1 MKSYNTIVGGMIEN
15 DKLSVG
21 GIMYG
26 GAKLKEHY
34 EPVSSFIIAEPSTLA
49 TSTPKAKG
57 LEGGAVG
64 PHIHTTSMGPA
75 NNELSASL
83 AVLPAVESKAGK
95 KKAAKVEKKM
105 GKLDLKV
112 LAKHAAGEK
121 LSKANVARLK
131 KLGKE
136 VEGGKVNRLKKAK
149 KWTGFVQDDIL
160 SKGLDNAKKA
170 VGVYGDYKQTQNPLN
185 VLKGKGLKKDAKKA
199 AKKILEEEVKPAA
212 KKAAKQE
219 VDKVAKKVKAKVEG
233 GAAKKPSAWISH
245 VKDYSKKHNV
255 SYKDAMKSAK
265 ASYKK

>member
-57 LEGGAVG
+57 LEGGAVN
-64 PHIHTTSMGPA
+64 PHMHTTSMGPG

-83 AVLPAVESKAGK
+83 AVLPAESKAGK

-121 LSKANVARLK
+121 LSKANIARLK

-212 KKAAKQE
+212 KKAAKQQ

>member
-34 EPVSSFIIAEPSTLA
+34 EPVSSFIIAEPTTLA
-49 TSTPKAKG
+49 TPTPKAKG

-64 PHIHTTSMGPA
+64 MHTTSMGPA
-75 NNELSASL
+75 NNELNASL
-83 AVLPAVESKAGK
+83 AVLPAVQAGK

-105 GKLDLKV
+105 GKLDLAV

-121 LSKANVARLK
+121 LSKANIARLK

-170 VGVYGDYKQTQNPLN
+170 VGVYGDYKETQNPINSL
-185 VLKGKGLKKDAKKA
+185 VGKGVKKDAKKA
-199 AKKILEEEVKPAA
+199 VKKILEEEVKPAA
-212 KKAAKQE
+212 KKAAKKE
-219 VDKVAKKVKAKVEG
+219 VEKVAKKVKAKVEG
-233 GAAKKPSAWISH
+233 GAAKKPSAWIQH

>member
-57 LEGGAVG
+57 LEGGAV
-64 PHIHTTSMGPA
+64 TSMGPA
-75 NNELSASL
+75 NNVLSASL
-83 AVLPAVESKAGK
+83 AVLPATGK
-95 KKAAKVEKKM
+95 KIAAKVEKKM

-121 LSKANVARLK
+121 LSKANIARLK

-212 KKAAKQE
+212 KKAVKQQ